1 MFGINILDAEAEE
14 TGQVQHKEEGKIC
27 LNAAFAAVQ
36 VKKGV
41 FDKIEKVGVGFRL
54 FETFLQE
61 FHHKQGYGIFQHVE
75 EDMLVKDGPFHFF
88 DTLKIFQ
95 FVVIYYQ
102 VEDSG
107 RLKEIRFA
115 GAFTGGGPDSADEIG
130 LYAEQFGIKRGDE
143 AGFAV
148 FDRFQDDSLCFVQM
162 HILPRGFGKN
172 MAFGRQIAVYLQSK
186 IFIMWESIAR
196 LVLKFRLVWLIVL
209 LSLTGYMA
217 YRASRVQLSYD
228 FTKTIPTDNPK
239 YRAYQ
244 EFRQRFGEDGNV
256 LVVGM
261 QTDKFF
267 QLDLF
272 SDYITFTEALKKV
285 PGVDDVLGISA
296 AINLVKDTITQKPR
310 VVPVFPAHPIS
321 QAQLDSDK
329 IEFLGLPFYRGLL
342 YNPETNTWLTAVHV
356 NKDVMNSAGRI
367 ATVNAIT
374 RVVDSFGIQH
384 GVAMHTS
391 GLPLIRTRMAMKV
404 SKETTWFL
412 LGSVLILSIILFL
425 FFRSLSTVL
434 LSLAVVIVGVI
445 FSLGTMDLFGYK
457 ITLLNALTPTLVV
470 VIGIPNCIYFMNKY
484 HTAYRDTGDKHEA
497 LIVMIGR
504 MGVVTLFC
512 NLTAAIGF
520 GVFALTRSAI
530 LNEFGVV
537 AGINIMLLFFI
548 SFILIPVVLSYLPAP
563 KPKHMRYLEN
573 RWLAVILKKLET
585 WTLHHQRVIYG
596 VTTVIVLVA
605 IAGMFRLQSEGFILD
620 DLPKKDPLYM
630 DMKFF
635 EKNFKGVMPLEI
647 VIDTKR
653 KKGLKANTLKT
664 LDSVD
669 QLSKYITARPEM
681 ARPLSLVE
689 GLKFIRQSY
698 YGGDSSNYD
707 VPNSNTELIF
717 LSSYLSLDGDS
728 SGRSRRGSDR
738 NNSLTRLLHSF
749 VDSSQQRL
757 RVSINMADVGSQ
769 RLPLILDDLQKKTNA
784 LFDSSRYRVEF
795 TGTSVTYLE
804 GSSFVIRGLKDS
816 IQWAFLLIAACMLF
830 LFRSIRILV
839 CSLVP
844 NVIPLIIT
852 AGIMGWAGV
861 RLKPSTVIVFSIALG
876 IAIDITI
883 RFLVNYKQESMGN
896 AQQAVIGTI
905 NKTGISIL
913 YTSLVL
919 IAGFVIFCFSDF
931 GGILA
936 LGWLTSVTLVI
947 ATITNLVFLPALL
960 ISMTKNREKKD

>member
-1 MFGINILDAEAEE
+1 
-14 TGQVQHKEEGKIC
+14 
-27 LNAAFAAVQ
+27 
-36 VKKGV
+36 
-41 FDKIEKVGVGFRL
+41 
-54 FETFLQE
+54 
-61 FHHKQGYGIFQHVE
+61 
-75 EDMLVKDGPFHFF
+75 
-88 DTLKIFQ
+88 
-95 FVVIYYQ
+95 
-102 VEDSG
+102 
-107 RLKEIRFA
+107 
-115 GAFTGGGPDSADEIG
+115 
-130 LYAEQFGIKRGDE
+130 
-143 AGFAV
+143 
-148 FDRFQDDSLCFVQM
+148 
-162 HILPRGFGKN
+162 
-172 MAFGRQIAVYLQSK
+172 
-186 IFIMWESIAR
+186 MWESIAR
-196 LVLKFRLVWLIVL
+196 LVLKYRLFWLIAL
-209 LSLTGYMA
+209 LSVTGYMA
-217 YRASRVQLSYD
+217 FRASRVQLSYD

-239 YRAYQ
+239 YQAYQ

-256 LVVGM
+256 LAIGV

-267 QLDLF
+267 QLDVF
-272 SDYITFTEALKKV
+272 TDYIALTGQLKKV
-285 PGVDDVLGISA
+285 PGVDDVLGINS
-296 AINLVKDTITQKPR
+296 AINLIKDTVTQKPR
-310 VVPVFPAHPIS
+310 VTPIFPAHPTT
-321 QAQLDSDK
+321 QAQIDSGK
-329 IEFLGLPFYRGLL
+329 AVLLGLPFYRGLL
-342 YNPETNTWLTAVHV
+342 YNAETSTWLTAVHV
-356 NKDVMNSAGRI
+356 NKDVMNSKGRI
-367 ATVNAIT
+367 TTVNAIS
-374 RVVDSFGIQH
+374 RAVDSFGLRH
-384 GVAMHTS
+384 GFDMHTS
-391 GLPLIRTRMAMKV
+391 GLPLIRTKMATKV

-434 LSLAVVIVGVI
+434 LSLAVVIIGVI
-445 FSLGTMDLFGYK
+445 FSLGTMDIFGYK

-484 HTAYRDTGDKHEA
+484 HTAFRDTGDKHEA

-563 KPKHMRYLEN
+563 KEKHMRYLEN
-573 RWLAVILKKLET
+573 RWLAVVLKKLEA
-585 WTLHHQRVIYG
+585 WTLHHQRVIYAI
-596 VTTVIVLVA
+596 TAVIVVVA
-605 IAGMFRLQSEGFILD
+605 VAGMFRLQSEGFILD
-620 DLPKKDPLYM
+620 DLPQKDPLFM

-653 KKGLKANTLKT
+653 KKGLRANMLKT

-669 QLSKYITARPEM
+669 QLSKYIASRPEM

-689 GLKFIRQSY
+689 GLKFVRQSY
-698 YGGDSSNYD
+698 YGGDTSNYD
-707 VPNSNTELIF
+707 VPNSNTDLVF
-717 LSSYLSLDGDS
+717 LSSYLNFGGGNSGGGEGGNSGGGDS
-728 SGRSRRGSDR
+728 TKKPG
-738 NNSLTRLLHSF
+738 NNSLTKLLRSF
-749 VDSSQQRL
+749 VDSNQQRL
-757 RVSINMADVGSQ
+757 RVSINMKDVGSKQ
-769 RLPLILDDLQKKTNA
+769 LPVVLSDLQKKTDE
-784 LFDSSRYRVEF
+784 LFDSSKYKVEF

-804 GSSFVIRGLKDS
+804 GSAFVIRGLKDS
-816 IQWAFLLIAACMLF
+816 IQWAFLLIAACMLV
-830 LFRSIRILV
+830 LFRSFRILI

-844 NVIPLIIT
+844 NVIPLIVT

-883 RFLVNYKQESMGN
+883 RFLVNYKQEKNEDAEQS
-896 AQQAVIGTI
+896 VIGTI

-919 IAGFVIFCFSDF
+919 VAGFVIFCFSDF

-960 ISMTKNREKKD
+960 VTLTKTRRKKSGVPANHA